1 MTYVRKLISVAIM
14 IAVLPSA
21 SLAADESMML
31 ISRYA
36 AKEDGSVNTYIVD
49 DGSTIVIVDGQR
61 LNSRA
66 GDVVSMVDDRAG
78 RVAVILLTHPHPD
91 HFGGLNLLR
100 ETFAV
105 PVHASQSTADE
116 IAADAKGYHR
126 MTRELFPDDTSPFR
140 PSIDEIVAD
149 GETLDVGDF
158 RFEVIELGPGEASTM
173 TMFYEPSRRM
183 LFAGD
188 LFAVGMTPFLLEE
201 NVLPWLGQLDQV
213 AAMFPGDTTV
223 YPGHGR
229 PGLLA
234 DLVPAQKAYLED
246 IVHLVRE
253 ARSDGRLKPMEVEAI
268 VEEMDRLYPDHM
280 LVAKI
285 HDLKTFNVEAVDQ
298 ELSHLE

>member
-1 MTYVRKLISVAIM
+1 MTYIRSLIVAAISM
-14 IAVLPSA
+14 AFLPA
-21 SLAADESMML
+21 APVVADESMML
-31 ISRYA
+31 INRYA

-49 DGSTIVIVDGQR
+49 DGTTIVIVDGQR

-66 GDVVSMVDDRAG
+66 SDVVSMLDDRG
-78 RVAVILLTHPHPD
+78 DRVAVVLLTHPHPD

-100 ETFAV
+100 ETFTV
-105 PVHASQSTADE
+105 PVYASQATADE
-116 IAADAKGYHR
+116 IAGDTRGYHR
-126 MTRELFPDDTSPFR
+126 MTRELFPDDTSSFR
-140 PSIDEIVAD
+140 PHIDQIVGD

-201 NVLPWLGQLDQV
+201 NVLPWIDQLDQV
-213 AAMFPGDTTV
+213 AALFPGDTIV

-229 PGLLA
+229 PGPLA
-234 DLVPAQKAYLED
+234 ELIPAQRAYLED
-246 IVHLVRE
+246 LVRLVRE
-253 ARSDGRLKPMEVEAI
+253 ARSDGRLKPMEVDAI
-268 VEEMDRLYPDHM
+268 VEEMDRLYPNHV
-280 LVAKI
+280 LVATI
-285 HDLKTFNVEAVDQ
+285 PDLKTYNVEAVDQ